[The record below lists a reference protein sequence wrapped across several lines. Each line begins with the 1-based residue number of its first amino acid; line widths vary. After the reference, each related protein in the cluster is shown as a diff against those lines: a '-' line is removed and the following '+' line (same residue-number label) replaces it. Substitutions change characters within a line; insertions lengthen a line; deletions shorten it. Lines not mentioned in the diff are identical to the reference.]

1 MSFITLQLPNLLLVN
16 YYYQQVNYKIYFSK
30 YYLDLLFYN
39 MFKIY
44 NKYLSLQYDYKLI
57 LILFSSSEW
66 TFKVEEKVQPMTI
79 EIIRPQPINIVS
91 YKITIK
97 K

>member
-1 MSFITLQLPNLLLVN
+1 
-16 YYYQQVNYKIYFSK
+16 
-30 YYLDLLFYN
+30 
-39 MFKIY
+39 MFKIC